1 MKNTYNLSNIIIFLA
16 VLLVSIIVYWTP
28 VQATAIEVPRISIHQ
43 AKQMVDD
50 PDVVFIDV
58 RTEKSYWRS
67 ASKIKRAVR
76 EEPNAVIQWAA
87 KYTKDK
93 TLIFYCT

>member
-1 MKNTYNLSNIIIFLA
+1 MYKFNKIISILA
-16 VLLVSIIVYWTP
+16 SILTFFIVYGSP
-28 VQATAIEVPRISIHQ
+28 VQAAAIEVPRISNHA

-50 PDVVFIDV
+50 PAVIFIDV
-58 RTEKSYWRS
+58 RSAKSYWRS
-67 ASKIKRAVR
+67 TSKITRAVR
-76 EEPNAVIQWAA
+76 EDSNAVVQWTA

>member
-1 MKNTYNLSNIIIFLA
+1 MNMSKFSTTIRFL
-16 VLLVSIIVYWTP
+16 VTLLISLFVYWTP
-28 VQATAIEVPRISIHQ
+28 IQATAMDVPRISIHQ

-58 RTEKSYWRS
+58 RTAKSYWRS
-67 ASKIKRAVR
+67 ASKITRAAR
-76 EEPNAVIQWAA
+76 EEPNAVKQWAA